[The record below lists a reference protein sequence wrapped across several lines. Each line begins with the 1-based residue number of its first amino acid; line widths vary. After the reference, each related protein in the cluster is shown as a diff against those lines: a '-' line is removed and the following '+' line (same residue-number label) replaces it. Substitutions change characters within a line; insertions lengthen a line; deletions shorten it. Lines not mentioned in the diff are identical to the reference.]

1 MKKIVVLGSTGMLG
15 NAVGK
20 YFLSQPDK
28 YQTYLSYRNKDVSY
42 GKNKFKFDPLVDSLN
57 KIPKADFII
66 NCIGVTKPNIDKNK
80 VHSIIINSL
89 FPWQLADHAQ
99 KTKAKLIH
107 ITTDCVFSGKGGNYH
122 ENSEHDALDF
132 YGKSKSLGEPNK
144 TMVLRTSII
153 GEEIHNHANLLAW
166 VKSMAGKDINGFTN
180 HLWNGITT
188 NQYAKLC
195 EKIINNNMYE
205 PGIFHIFSN
214 RVNKFKLLQ
223 LLDKKFNLRLKIK
236 KYQTDVAINRI
247 LATTKDL
254 QSKLEIPT
262 IEKMIKEI

>member
-28 YQTYLSYRNKDVSY
+28 YRAYLSYRNEGVSY
-42 GKNKFKFDPLVDSLN
+42 GKNKFKFDPLVDHLD

-80 VHSIIINSL
+80 AHSIIINSL
-89 FPWQLADHAQ
+89 FPWQLADYAK
-99 KTKAKLIH
+99 KTKARLIH
-107 ITTDCVFSGKGGNYH
+107 ITTDCVFSGKDGNYH
-122 ENSEHDALDF
+122 ESSEHDALDF
-132 YGKSKSLGEPNK
+132 YGKSKSLGEPNGA
-144 TMVLRTSII
+144 MVLRTSII

-166 VKSMAGKDINGFTN
+166 VKSMAGKDVNGFTN

-195 EKIINNNMYE
+195 GKIIDSNMYE
-205 PGIFHIFSN
+205 PGIFHVFSN
-214 RVNKFKLLQ
+214 QVNKFRLLQ
-223 LLDKKFNLRLKIK
+223 LLDKRFGLRLKIK
-236 KYQTDVAINRI
+236 EYKADVAINRT
-247 LATTKDL
+247 LVTTKDL
-254 QSKLEIPT
+254 QSKLGIPT
-262 IEKMIKEI
+262 IEEMIRGI

>member
-28 YQTYLSYRNKDVSY
+28 YRTYLSYRNKDVSY
-42 GKNKFKFDPLVDSLN
+42 GKNKFKFDPLFEGLD
-57 KIPKADFII
+57 KIPKSDFII
-66 NCIGVTKPNIDKNK
+66 NCIGITKPNIDKNK
-80 VHSIIINSL
+80 AHSIIINSL
-89 FPWQLADHAQ
+89 FPWQLADHAR
-99 KTKAKLIH
+99 KTKTKLIH
-107 ITTDCVFSGKGGNYH
+107 ITTDCVFSGKDGNYR

-132 YGKSKSLGEPNK
+132 YGKSKSLGEPNEA
-144 TMVLRTSII
+144 MVLRTSII

-195 EKIINNNMYE
+195 GKIIDSNMYE
-205 PGIFHIFSN
+205 PGVFHIFSN

-223 LLDKKFNLRLKIK
+223 LLDKKFNLGLKIK
-236 KYQTDVAINRI
+236 KYKADVAVNRT

-262 IEKMIKEI
+262 IEEMIRDI